1 MSVAMATDTVP
12 MSCVHTLD
20 VTAFLEWKR
29 EQVEVKRMVRA
40 FQSMRELYPSAP
52 PVVTMSDVF
61 APVHRMEET
70 DEAPVEETDEAPVV
84 RSLDGIAPT
93 QSKTFLG
100 WRWIRD
106 YEVK

>member
-1 MSVAMATDTVP
+1 MSVALATDTVP

-70 DEAPVEETDEAPVV
+70 DEAPVVM
-84 RSLDGIAPT
+84 SLDGIAPAR
-93 QSKTFLG
+93 SKTLVPG
-100 WRWIRD
+100 GLSCQVD
-106 YEVK
+106 VE